1 MEAHLSRKEG
11 DKYLDVDLTY
21 QQLEEEMVAF
31 AKMFTDLHDLVYTQ
45 QPILDIIENNIS
57 KSKLKVN
64 KTEDKLQTIL
74 IHNNINRKIVA
85 GCMTGLMC
93 FAIFGPV
100 SLIYKVAV
108 CSLGTGIVYVLKK

>member
-11 DKYLDVDLTY
+11 NKYLDNDLTY
-21 QQLEEEMVAF
+21 QQLEDEMADF
-31 AKMFTDLHDLVYTQ
+31 AEMFTDLHDLVYTQ

-57 KSKLKVN
+57 KLKVN
-64 KTEDKLQTIL
+64 KTEEKIQTLL
-74 IHNNINRKIVA
+74 IPNNINRKIVA

-100 SLIYKVAV
+100 SLIYKVAM
-108 CSLGTGIVYVLKK
+108 CSLGTTIVYVLKNEF